1 MSADPSSDNP
11 LTSEDEYRLDLR
23 RILIVVSVML
33 AVLLEIIDTSIVN
46 VALPSMM
53 GNLGAS
59 LDEIDWVITGY
70 IISNVIVIPMTGW
83 MAARFGRKRYFTTS
97 ILVFTTASLFCGTS
111 GSVSQLVTWRI
122 VQGLGGGALL
132 ATSQAILIESFPPS
146 KQGVGQAIF
155 GVGAMIGPSLGPTLG
170 GWLTDNYSWHWIFLI
185 NVPLGLV
192 AAALC
197 ATQLSDPAHL
207 AEQRRTKVD
216 WPGIALLIVGIGSL
230 QTLLE
235 RGNREGWFASDW
247 ITALA
252 VTAGVALVALVWRE
266 LATDQPIIDL
276 RILKRRSLSTGCGLG
291 MLMGVGLYGS
301 IFLFP
306 VYTQSLLRW
315 SAWDSGLAIL
325 PSSIAT
331 ALVMAV
337 VGRIV
342 WNVGPRVILGSG
354 MLIMIAALLGMSHWT
369 LAAGW
374 DQLLGPQILRGI
386 AMGAMFVPLSTATLR
401 SLPPR
406 EVAQGAG
413 LYNLFRQLGGS
424 FGIAILT
431 TALDHRALV
440 HRTGLAAHVGPLDPV
455 AAGKLDAIAHGLV
468 LRGVDPF
475 SARSAAA
482 AFLDH
487 LLNAQASL
495 QAFQDAYLGLAVLFV
510 CALPLAFGVARHA
523 PGKYAP
529 IE

>member
-1 MSADPSSDNP
+1 VSTELAAGS
-11 LTSEDEYRLDLR
+11 LASEEDYRLDLR

-33 AVLLEIIDTSIVN
+33 GVLLEIIDTSIVN

-53 GNLGAS
+53 GNLGAT

-70 IISNVIVIPMTGW
+70 IISNVTVIPMTGW

-97 ILVFTTASLFCGTS
+97 ILVFTAASLFCGTS
-111 GSVSQLVTWRI
+111 TSVSELVLWRV

-132 ATSQAILIESFPPS
+132 ATAQAILVESFPPS

-192 AAALC
+192 AASLC
-197 ATQLSDPAHL
+197 ATQLTDPDYL
-207 AEQRRTKVD
+207 KDQRRTRVD
-216 WPGIALLIVGIGSL
+216 WAGIALLVAGVGSL
-230 QTLLE
+230 QTVLE
-235 RGNREGWFASDW
+235 RGNREDWFASPL

-252 VTAGVALVALVWRE
+252 ATAAVALVALVWRE
-266 LATDQPIIDL
+266 LTTDQPIIDL
-276 RILKRRSLSTGCGLG
+276 RVLKRRPLWTGCGLG

-331 ALVMAV
+331 ALVMSV
-337 VGRIV
+337 VGRLI
-342 WNVGPRVILGSG
+342 WNVGPRAILAVG
-354 MLIMIAALLGMSHWT
+354 MGVMVFALVGMSHWT
-369 LAAGW
+369 LASGW
-374 DQLLGPQILRGI
+374 DQLLTPQILRGI
-386 AMGAMFVPLSTATLR
+386 AMGGMFVPLSTATLR

-431 TALDHRALV
+431 TVLDHRAQV
-440 HRTGLAAHVGPLDPV
+440 HRTGLAPHLGPLDPV
-455 AAGKLDAIAHGLV
+455 ASHTLDALTRGL
-468 LRGVDPF
+468 LQRGLDPH
-475 SARSAAA
+475 SARTAAA
-482 AFLDH
+482 AALDRM
-487 LLNAQASL
+487 LDAQASL
-495 QAFQDAYLGLAVLFV
+495 QAFQDAYLGMAILFA
-510 CALPLAFGVARHA
+510 CALPLVFGVARHA
-523 PGKYAP
+523 PGKHAP